1 MTYPIPGGF
10 RQSGRLVR
18 RVNALPIGRFQ
29 VLGERAS
36 ATNLVRKLIEKNLRI
51 RRSEALGWKHA
62 VPHMVAIP
70 ADFLTI
76 VVVRHAESWAL
87 SMFKRPWHA
96 DPAIQALDLSAFLR
110 AEWRGVVDRLGDF
123 AEIPPEIAKD
133 VRNRE
138 LQFDRH
144 PLTGAPFPN
153 LFALRRVKLAAML
166 GMLNRDCNVMLLRAE
181 EVQADPEGF
190 VTWASDALAL
200 ARKSDT
206 FQGATRRM
214 GTRFRRAVPFEK
226 APTRLD
232 AADRAFMTGALDLA
246 LESALGYDYSPD

>member
-1 MTYPIPGGF
+1 MIYPIPLGF

-18 RVNALPIGRFQ
+18 RANDLALTRFQ
-29 VLGERAS
+29 VIGERAS
-36 ATNLVRKLIEKNLRI
+36 GTNLVRKLIEKNLTI
-51 RRSEALGWKHA
+51 RNSEALGWKHA
-62 VPHMVAIP
+62 APHMVAIP

-96 DPAIQALDLSAFLR
+96 DPAIQALDFPAFLR
-110 AEWRGVVDRLGDF
+110 AEWRGVVDRLGHF
-123 AEIPPEIAKD
+123 EEIPTEIASD
-133 VRNRE
+133 LRNRE

-144 PLTGAPFPN
+144 PVTGAPFPN
-153 LFALRRVKLAAML
+153 LVAMRRVKLAAML

-190 VTWASDALAL
+190 ITWVGEAFALD
-200 ARKSDT
+200 RKSDV
-206 FQGATRRM
+206 FRDVSRRM
-214 GTRFRRAVPFEK
+214 GNRFRRAVPIES
-226 APTRLD
+226 APSSLD
-232 AADRAFMTGALDLA
+232 AADRSFMMGELDLT

>member
-1 MTYPIPGGF
+1 MTYPIPEGF
-10 RQSGRLVR
+10 RQSGRLIA
-18 RVNALPIGRFQ
+18 RVNDLALTRFQ

-36 ATNLVRKLIEKNLRI
+36 ATNLVRKLIEKNLQI

-62 VPHMVAIP
+62 APHMAAIP

-96 DPAIQALDLSAFLR
+96 HPAIQALGFPEFLR
-110 AEWRGVVDRLGDF
+110 AEWRGVIDRLGDF
-123 AEIPPEIAKD
+123 DEIPPEIAKD

-144 PLTGAPFPN
+144 PVTGAPFPN

-166 GMLNRDCNVMLLRAE
+166 GMLNRDSNLMLLRAE
-181 EVQADPEGF
+181 EVQADPEAF
-190 VTWASDALAL
+190 ITWAADAVGLD
-200 ARKSDT
+200 RKSDR
-206 FQGATRRM
+206 FESVTRRM
-214 GTRFRRAVPFEK
+214 GNRFRRAVPIDT
-226 APTRLD
+226 APTGFD
-232 AADRAFMTGALDLA
+232 AADHAFMMGELDLA
-246 LESALGYDYSPD
+246 LESTLGYDYARG

>member
-1 MTYPIPGGF
+1 MTYPIPEGF
-10 RQSGRLVR
+10 RQSGRLVQ
-18 RVNALPIGRFQ
+18 RVNDLALTRFQ

-36 ATNLVRKLIEKNLRI
+36 ATNLVRKLIEKNLRV
-51 RRSEALGWKHA
+51 RRSDALGWKHA
-62 VPHMVAIP
+62 APHMVAIP

-96 DPAIQALDLSAFLR
+96 DPAIQALEFPAFLR
-110 AEWRGVVDRLGDF
+110 ATWCGVVDRLGDF
-123 AEIPPEIAKD
+123 EEIPAELAND
-133 VRNRE
+133 LRHRE

-144 PLTGAPFPN
+144 PVTGAPLPN

-190 VTWASDALAL
+190 VTWAAQALAL
-200 ARKSDT
+200 DRKSDG
-206 FQGATRRM
+206 FQGVSRRM
-214 GTRFRRAVPFEK
+214 GNRFRRAVPIVS

-232 AADRAFMTGALDLA
+232 ATDRAFMMDELDLT
-246 LESALGYDYSPD
+246 LESALGYSYSPD